1 MTRVLRSKGI
11 KNVYSEGGEY
21 AILLRI
27 FRRKIVFQNFLP
39 KRNFN
44 NYCAV
49 QQRKENIN
57 S

>member
-21 AILLRI
+21 VIL
-27 FRRKIVFQNFLP
+27 RRKIVYQNFLP

-49 QQRKENIN
+49 HQMKENIN